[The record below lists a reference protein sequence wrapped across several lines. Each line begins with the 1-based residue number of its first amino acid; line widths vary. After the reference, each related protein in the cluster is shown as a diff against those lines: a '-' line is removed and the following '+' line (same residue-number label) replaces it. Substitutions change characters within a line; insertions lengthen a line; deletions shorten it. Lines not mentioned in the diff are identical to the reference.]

1 MTAYYLSEANL
12 DVTVVEKNSIL
23 SGITSKLNGK
33 ICLNQGIFHET
44 INNYG
49 YKMAKNYYDYTIM
62 AQQEYKRIISELNID
77 CEFKKEESY
86 LYSITDNEFIKN
98 EKEALESLDKKVYQD
113 ENFPLNLNISN
124 HLKIKDDYTID
135 IFKFLSNLPFKFK
148 IYENACAT
156 KIGDEVVINNMYH
169 LTYDKLIV
177 CTNMP
182 PKNSKMVY
190 KKTYASTAY
199 TSLFKGNITNLFL
212 EDKKEG
218 LSIRNF
224 KGNVVLCGLDHDTG
238 YVDDINKFK
247 TLHKHYETMFKKEKS
262 LLNLSNQD
270 VMSLDKMPL
279 VIDDGN
285 VITITAFNKWGL
297 TNSIICAKVTLELI
311 NDEKF
316 INPFAINR
324 FKISFKLVRRNIG
337 QLLKGTFNSPKIELL
352 SENNNRARCRHQNA
366 LLKYNTNTNQFECT
380 AHGSTYSK
388 DGEVKNGPAI

>member
-1 MTAYYLSEANL
+1 
-12 DVTVVEKNSIL
+12 
-23 SGITSKLNGK
+23 
-33 ICLNQGIFHET
+33 
-44 INNYG
+44 
-49 YKMAKNYYDYTIM
+49 
-62 AQQEYKRIISELNID
+62 
-77 CEFKKEESY
+77 
-86 LYSITDNEFIKN
+86 
-98 EKEALESLDKKVYQD
+98 
-113 ENFPLNLNISN
+113 
-124 HLKIKDDYTID
+124 
-135 IFKFLSNLPFKFK
+135 
-148 IYENACAT
+148 
-156 KIGDEVVINNMYH
+156 
-169 LTYDKLIV
+169 
-177 CTNMP
+177 
-182 PKNSKMVY
+182 
-190 KKTYASTAY
+190 
-199 TSLFKGNITNLFL
+199 
-212 EDKKEG
+212 
-218 LSIRNF
+218 
-224 KGNVVLCGLDHDTG
+224 
-238 YVDDINKFK
+238 
-247 TLHKHYETMFKKEKS
+247 MFKKEKS

-324 FKISFKLVRRNIG
+324 FKISFKLVRRNIR